1 VRDIQLTQLSP
12 YLWPTVALVAT
23 GIVALAL
30 RAVLLAS
37 VRRWPTSGPPTGVMT
52 SLRGP
57 SLVWCAIAAVYAGN
71 EVALDTSV
79 ASARWH
85 GRVTTVLVV
94 AAVIS
99 VTMVLASVA
108 AEAIAHLSERS
119 ALGVGV
125 TGLAQTTSRATV
137 FAVGLLVLLAALG
150 VQIAPL
156 LTALGVGGL
165 AVALALQD
173 TLANLFS
180 GIHLLADRPIRVG
193 DYIKLPDAGEGFV
206 IDIGWRSTRM
216 RTLGNAVLI
225 APNQTVAKATI
236 TNYSLPDDKL
246 SLGLRV
252 SVDNSVDP
260 DRVQAILLDEARR
273 AVGQVPGLL
282 EEPAPSVSLSPG
294 FGESSLDWSVG
305 YAVATYVDQFQV
317 QHELRRRIVQ
327 RFHAEGLPLAVPVR
341 SVRVNGSAPDDGSVP
356 DQREAPKASA
366 FPPANTSR
374 GRS

>member
-1 VRDIQLTQLSP
+1 MRDLQLTR
-12 YLWPTVALVAT
+12 LWPFMWPALALVAA
-23 GIVALAL
+23 GIVALAA
-30 RAVLLAS
+30 RALLLTS
-37 VRRWPTSGPPTGVMT
+37 IRRWPVSGPLSGLIASV
-52 SLRGP
+52 RGP
-57 SLVWCAIAAVYAGN
+57 SLVWCAIAAIYAGN

-79 ASARWH
+79 VSARWH
-85 GRVTTVLVV
+85 DRVTTVLVA

-125 TGLAQTTSRATV
+125 TGLAQTTSRAAV
-137 FAVGLLVLLAALG
+137 LAVGLLVLLSALG

-173 TLANLFS
+173 TLANLFA

-206 IDIGWRSTRM
+206 IDIGWRSTRI
-216 RTLGNAVLI
+216 RTLGNAVLV

-260 DRVQAILLDEARR
+260 DRVQTILLEEARR

-282 EEPAPSVSLSPG
+282 DEPAPSVSLSPG

-305 YAVATYVDQFQV
+305 YSVATYVDQFQV
-317 QHELRRRIVQ
+317 QHELRRRILQ
-327 RFHAEGLPLAVPVR
+327 RFHTEGLSLAVPVR
-341 SVRVNGSAPDDGSVP
+341 SVRVDGNAPDEP
-356 DQREAPKASA
+356 DASHA
-366 FPPANTSR
+366 AALPSPGNSR